1 MCCRRRISG
10 AADRGRATRVP
21 PETQAEETDDRM
33 ADQARHGSARATSA
47 CRPCHYSLSNTS
59 IVDNCI
65 VTYRTNDRIVF
76 TRLTGR
82 ASSHRFIE
90 ESQANNSHT
99 PTAVHSPFVVRGTAV
114 DRPSI
119 RHGHLCTR
127 IPMHSIFDWLFIYHA
142 DTSPSVHPCIP
153 PQFAAGI

>member
-1 MCCRRRISG
+1 MGEPLGYHPKHKPKRPMT
-10 AADRGRATRVP
+10 AWQTKRGMGQPTPRVHAVRV
-21 PETQAEETDDRM
+21 TI
-33 ADQARHGSARATSA
+33 
-47 CRPCHYSLSNTS
+47 LSNTS

-127 IPMHSIFDWLFIYHA
+127 IPMHSIFDWLFMYHT
-142 DTSPSVHPCIP
+142 DTSPSLHPCIP
-153 PQFAAGI
+153 PQCVTGI